1 MSEERQILVL
11 AYRDHAEAMRVSA
24 GLTIFGHTVNLIFMD
39 RIVEE
44 NDENMAQAELLELS
58 EIEPVSMVADPNV
71 DRIDY
76 TKLNAYLSEADHV
89 INL

>member
-1 MSEERQILVL
+1 MNETRQILVL

-24 GLTIFGHTVNLIFMD
+24 GLTIFGHEVDLIFVD

-44 NDENMAQAELLELS
+44 SEENLAQAELLELT
-58 EIEPVSMVADPNV
+58 EIEPLSLIDDPNL
-71 DRIDY
+71 DRIQY
-76 TKLNAYLSEADHV
+76 SQLNEYLKKADHV

>member
-1 MSEERQILVL
+1 MNETRQILVL

-24 GLTIFGHTVNLIFMD
+24 GLTIFGHEVDLIFVD

-44 NDENMAQAELLELS
+44 SEENLAQAELLELT
-58 EIEPVSMVADPNV
+58 EIEPLSLIDDPNLE
-71 DRIDY
+71 RIQY
-76 TKLNAYLSEADHV
+76 SQLNEYLKKADHV

>member
-1 MSEERQILVL
+1 MNETRQILVL

-24 GLTIFGHTVNLIFMD
+24 GLTIFGHEVDLIFVD

-44 NDENMAQAELLELS
+44 SEENLAQAELLELT
-58 EIEPVSMVADPNV
+58 EIEPLSLIEDPNLE
-71 DRIDY
+71 RIQY
-76 TKLNAYLSEADHV
+76 SQLNEYLKKADHV

>member
-1 MSEERQILVL
+1 MNNKRQILVL

-24 GLTIFGHTVNLIFMD
+24 GLTIFGHTVELVFVD

-44 NDENMAQAELLELS
+44 SEENIAQAELLDLS
-58 EIEPVSMVADPNV
+58 GIEPVSLIEDPNM
-71 DRIDY
+71 DY
-76 TKLNAYLSEADHV
+76 INYTQFNSYLKRANHV

>member
-1 MSEERQILVL
+1 MNDARQILVL

-24 GLTIFGHTVNLIFMD
+24 GLTIFGHTVELVFTD

-44 NDENMAQAELLELS
+44 NEENMAQAELLELS
-58 EIEPVSMVADPNV
+58 DIEPVSLIEDPNLEQ
-71 DRIDY
+71 IDFAQF
-76 TKLNAYLSEADHV
+76 NQYLERAEHV

>member
-1 MSEERQILVL
+1 MNDTRQILVL

-24 GLTIFGHTVNLIFMD
+24 GLTIFGHTVELVFID

-44 NDENMAQAELLELS
+44 NEENMAQAELLELS
-58 EIEPVSMVADPNV
+58 DIEPVSLISDPNLEQ
-71 DRIDY
+71 IDFAQF
-76 TKLNAYLSEADHV
+76 NQYLERAVHV